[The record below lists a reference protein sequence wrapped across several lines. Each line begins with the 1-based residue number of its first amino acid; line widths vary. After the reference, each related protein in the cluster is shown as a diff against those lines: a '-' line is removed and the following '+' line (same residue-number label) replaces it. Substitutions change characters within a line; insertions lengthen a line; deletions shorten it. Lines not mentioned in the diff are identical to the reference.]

1 MQRIAEGFLFESV
14 FEKDGSQQ
22 CVASQ
27 LAFVDALRSL
37 VPRL

>member
-27 LAFVDALRSL
+27 L
-37 VPRL
+37 